1 MRRRTFIAALG
12 GAAVWPLVAQGQQP
26 GAMRLIGV
34 LWAVARTGHATA
46 LPTPRDECAAF
57 HSITSS
63 ARARSEGGIVRPS
76 ALAVLKLMTNSSLVG
91 NSTGKSLAFAPLNIW
106 SKYQADR

>member
-46 LPTPRDECAAF
+46 LPTPAMNARRFIRSLRLREQEVKAALC
-57 HSITSS
+57 
-63 ARARSEGGIVRPS
+63 ARALWRS
-76 ALAVLKLMTNSSLVG
+76 SS
-91 NSTGKSLAFAPLNIW
+91 
-106 SKYQADR
+106 